1 VSAPVVSALVL
12 TRYPARAA
20 MLEVAL
26 ASLRQQ
32 TFRDAEAVIVNDGD
46 PLACELPGMRVIV
59 LNLASSSLGR
69 RVRVGIGDKRNL
81 GLRAARGEWV
91 AIWDD
96 DDVSLPSRL
105 AESLHATDGGRAA
118 YVKSSSMWVAD
129 AGLRV
134 AALCA
139 GCCYPTALVHRA
151 RALDAGGFGEGDY
164 GEDAALFRRLVVDG
178 GAPWRDL
185 TLRSYVHRRHQENV
199 SARVCGETM
208 ASFLSRAISTTA
220 AERNAAQ
227 GLVDALV
234 AATARAPALIRP
246 L

>member
-1 VSAPVVSALVL
+1 MVSALVL
-12 TRYPARAA
+12 TRYPSRAA
-20 MLEVAL
+20 MLETAL
-26 ASLRQQ
+26 ASLQRQ

-46 PLACELPGMRVIV
+46 PLACDLPGARV
-59 LNLASSSLGR
+59 LNLGR
-69 RVRVGIGDKRNL
+69 RARIGVGEKRNL

-105 AESLHATDGGRAA
+105 AESLQATDGGRAA

-151 RALDAGGFGEGDY
+151 RALDAGGFGDGDY
-164 GEDAALFRRLVVDG
+164 GEDAALFQRLVLNG

-185 TLRSYVHRRHQENV
+185 TLRSYVHRRHHANV

-208 ASFLSRAISTTA
+208 ADFLARAIATSEVERETA
-220 AERNAAQ
+220 Q
-227 GLVDALV
+227 QLVDALV
-234 AATARAPALIRP
+234 AATVRAPGLIRP
-246 L
+246 ARAV